1 VSHQRVGLNNLGKPR
16 LVKAEATIP
25 LEEAAKQI
33 LTDHTDTPEQ
43 KSSVPSVAD
52 VTFQSKEDQQSINE
66 RREPAAIVARDKE
79 HLIQKMFRL
88 PLSVVEELE
97 RFKDLKRYGTM
108 TDIVLRGLR
117 PELDR
122 IRQLEAKRKT

>member
-1 VSHQRVGLNNLGKPR
+1 MSQQRVGLNNLGKPR
-16 LVKAEATIP
+16 LVKAESTVP

-33 LTDHTDTPEQ
+33 LQDHIDPPDFQ
-43 KSSVPSVAD
+43 SAAPAVPNVSLE
-52 VTFQSKEDQQSINE
+52 SKEDQRSHNE
-66 RREPAAIVARDKE
+66 TPESASTAVRDKE

-117 PELDR
+117 PELER
-122 IRQLEAKRKT
+122 IRRLETKRKS

>member
-1 VSHQRVGLNNLGKPR
+1 MSQQRVGLTNLGKPR
-16 LVKAEATIP
+16 LVKAESTVP

-33 LTDHTDTPEQ
+33 LQDHTDTPEQ
-43 KSSVPSVAD
+43 KPPAPAAPD
-52 VTFQSKEDQQSINE
+52 VSPQSKEDQHSLTE
-66 RREPAAIVARDKE
+66 MHEFAPVSVRDKE

-122 IRQLEAKRKT
+122 IRRLEAKRKG

>member
-1 VSHQRVGLNNLGKPR
+1 VSHQRVGLNNLGKPK
-16 LVKAEATIP
+16 LVKAESTVP

-33 LTDHTDTPEQ
+33 LQDHTDTPDQ
-43 KSSVPSVAD
+43 KPATPAAPD
-52 VTFQSKEDQQSINE
+52 VSFPSKEDQHSPNDTSGFT
-66 RREPAAIVARDKE
+66 PVTVRDKE

-122 IRQLEAKRKT
+122 IRRLEAKRKG

>member
-1 VSHQRVGLNNLGKPR
+1 MSNQRVGLNNLGKPR
-16 LVKAEATIP
+16 LVKAESTIP

-33 LTDHTDTPEQ
+33 LSDNADTLEHKPALTAAPDT
-43 KSSVPSVAD
+43 SL
-52 VTFQSKEDQQSINE
+52 QSKEDHPSNE
-66 RREPAAIVARDKE
+66 TRELAAVVTRDKE

-122 IRQLEAKRKT
+122 IRRLEAKRKG

>member
-1 VSHQRVGLNNLGKPR
+1 
-16 LVKAEATIP
+16 LVKAESTVP

-33 LTDHTDTPEQ
+33 LQGHTDTPEQ
-43 KSSVPSVAD
+43 KPPAPAAAD
-52 VTFQSKEDQQSINE
+52 DGLQSKEDRHSPNE
-66 RREPAAIVARDKE
+66 MDEFAPVSVRDKE
-79 HLIQKMFRL
+79 HLIQKMFRM

-122 IRQLEAKRKT
+122 IRRLEAKRKG

>member
-1 VSHQRVGLNNLGKPR
+1 VSNQRVGLSNLGKPR
-16 LVKAEATIP
+16 LVKAESTVP
-25 LEEAAKQI
+25 LEEAARQI
-33 LTDHTDTPEQ
+33 LQDHIDTPEHEPAAPAAPDV
-43 KSSVPSVAD
+43 SV
-52 VTFQSKEDQQSINE
+52 QSKEDQHSPNE
-66 RREPAAIVARDKE
+66 THELAPVSVRDRE

-122 IRQLEAKRKT
+122 IRRLEAKRKG

>member
-1 VSHQRVGLNNLGKPR
+1 VSHQRVGLNNLGKPK
-16 LVKAEATIP
+16 LVKAESTVP

-33 LTDHTDTPEQ
+33 LQDTTNTPDHQSATPAAPNV
-43 KSSVPSVAD
+43 S
-52 VTFQSKEDQQSINE
+52 FGSKEDQHLLTETSEQASLS
-66 RREPAAIVARDKE
+66 VRDKE

-117 PELDR
+117 PELER
-122 IRQLEAKRKT
+122 IRRLEAKKRT

>member
-1 VSHQRVGLNNLGKPR
+1 MSNQRVGLTNLGKPR
-16 LVKAEATIP
+16 LVKAESTVP

-33 LTDHTDTPEQ
+33 LQDHTDTPEH
-43 KSSVPSVAD
+43 KPPAPAAANVGL
-52 VTFQSKEDQQSINE
+52 QSEEDQHSPNE
-66 RREPAAIVARDKE
+66 THELGPVPVRDKE

-122 IRQLEAKRKT
+122 IRRLEAKRKG